1 MEGVVGR
8 ARADDFGV
16 DGRAARLSVL
26 KAFQHEQARAFA
38 HDEAVA
44 ILVKGAGSLFGI
56 VVVRG
61 GERLQRGKAGN
72 AHRRDGRFH
81 AAGDADVAAAHDDLG
96 IGRADGVGA

>member
-1 MEGVVGR
+1 MLR
-8 ARADDFGV
+8 
-16 DGRAARLSVL
+16 
-26 KAFQHEQARAFA
+26 AFQREQARAFA

-44 ILVKGAGSLFGI
+44 ILVEGAGSLFGI